1 MFLIT
6 LWIAPPVSWWDKKKQ
21 EATAAFKTPG
31 GDAGGQEVS
40 VSLAAA
46 MEISIGAA
54 DVALSGPDGIF
65 FLLK

>member
-6 LWIAPPVSWWDKKKQ
+6 LWIPPPVSWWDKKKQ

-31 GDAGGQEVS
+31 GDTGGQEVS

-46 MEISIGAA
+46 KEISIGAA
-54 DVALSGPDGIF
+54 DVALSGLDGIF
-65 FLLK
+65 FC